1 MSTTTTQP
9 DAVRECSEAL
19 ANYLSA
25 IRTSRS
31 VSETNRASI
40 VFSTQVSYLLP
51 AILAQ
56 AEANRLLIEVGRAA
70 VEKYE
75 AQISK
80 APVGD
85 AEFSNRVHV
94 AGKDFVRAMDAFR
107 AARERGTGK

>member
-19 ANYLSA
+19 AIYLSA

-40 VFSTQVSYLLP
+40 VFSAHVSRLLP
-51 AILAQ
+51 DIIAQ
-56 AEANRLLIEVGRAA
+56 AEANRLLIEVGKAA
-70 VEKYE
+70 VGVQDSDYVLIPDPT
-75 AQISK
+75 ADQIQHHWREEQRFTAAIS
-80 APVGD
+80 
-85 AEFSNRVHV
+85 
-94 AGKDFVRAMDAFR
+94 AFR